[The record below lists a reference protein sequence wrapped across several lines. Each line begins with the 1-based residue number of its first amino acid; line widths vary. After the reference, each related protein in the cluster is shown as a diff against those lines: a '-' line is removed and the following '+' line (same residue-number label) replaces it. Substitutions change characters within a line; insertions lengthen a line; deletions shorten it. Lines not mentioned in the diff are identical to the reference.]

1 MNRYNSYR
9 DSGVVWIDEIPSH
22 WIKSKFKY
30 ESSKLV
36 QYGLNTNSERYVEK
50 GVRFLRTTDIN
61 DFGVISKD
69 GVYIEEY
76 NIPQNYILEKFDF
89 LISRSGT
96 LGRSYLHLSDDLF
109 SFAGYLVRFNF
120 ENLTKSKFVFYF
132 TKSKNFFDWIS
143 LNTIQS
149 TIGNVNGEK
158 YSNLEIIIPPL
169 QEQEQIVAYLDKKT
183 AIVDTLIASKEQKI
197 NLLKENRTSLINHTI
212 TKGLDSNVEFKDSG
226 VEWIGEIPTHWEKLK
241 IRNILSKKPDN
252 GLFKRKDDFVEND
265 GFGFVNVADL
275 FNDNNTIKIDKLSKV
290 IVTKDELNK
299 AVLEEGDIFFVRSS
313 LKLEGIGVS
322 SIVINIDKP
331 LVYDCHIIRIK
342 PDKLKISP
350 LFLIKALNSSSY
362 RNYLVSV
369 SETTTMTTIS
379 QDKIKD
385 LIIFIP
391 NVSEQQKIVEHLDK
405 QTQEIDELISLEQKK
420 IETLK
425 EYRQALISE
434 VVTGKI
440 KVVK

>member
-9 DSGVVWIDEIPSH
+9 DSEVVWIDEIPSH

-36 QYGLNTNSERYVEK
+36 QYGLNTNSEQYVEK

-69 GVYIEEY
+69 GVYIEED

-158 YSNLEIIIPPL
+158 YSNLDIIIPPF

-197 NLLKENRTSLINHTI
+197 NLLKEKCTALINHTI
-212 TKGLDSNVEFKDSG
+212 TKGLDPNVKLKDSG
-226 VEWIGEIPTHWEKLK
+226 VEWIGEIPAHW
-241 IRNILSKKPDN
+241 IVKKMKYFVRICN
-252 GLFKRKDDFVEND
+252 GSDFKDF
-265 GFGFVNVADL
+265 
-275 FNDNNTIKIDKLSKV
+275 T
-290 IVTKDELNK
+290 
-299 AVLEEGDIFFVRSS
+299 LEEGGFPVYGSGGVFSRSS
-313 LKLEGIGVS
+313 KFIYDKTSVLLGRKGSVGKPK
-322 SIVINIDKP
+322 IVDEPFWCSDTTYYTKIKENVNPNYFFFLVQQINFDLYTYGSAIPSMTKS
-331 LVYDCHIIRIK
+331 VYDEM
-342 PDKLKISP
+342 
-350 LFLIKALNSSSY
+350 LFPY
-362 RNYLVSV
+362 PNY
-369 SETTTMTTIS
+369 
-379 QDKIKD
+379 Q
-385 LIIFIP
+385 
-391 NVSEQQKIVEHLDK
+391 EQQKIVEYLDAHNK
-405 QTQEIDELISLEQKK
+405 EIDELISLELKK

-440 KVVK
+440 KVVKD

>member
-1 MNRYNSYR
+1 MNRYKSYR
-9 DSGVVWIDEIPSH
+9 DSEVEWIDEIPTH

-36 QYGLNTNSERYVEK
+36 QYGLNTNSEQYVEK

-69 GVYIEEY
+69 GVYIDED
-76 NIPQNYILEKFDF
+76 NISQNYILEKFDF

-158 YSNLEIIIPPL
+158 YSNLDIIIPPIH
-169 QEQEQIVAYLDKKT
+169 EQEQIVAYLDKKT
-183 AIVDTLIASKEQKI
+183 AIVDTLIASKEEKI
-197 NLLKENRTSLINHTI
+197 NLLKENRTALINHAI
-212 TKGLDSNVEFKDSG
+212 TKGLDPNVKLKDSG
-226 VEWIGEIPTHWEKLK
+226 VEWIGEIPEHWVMKKIKYCLK
-241 IRNILSKKPDN
+241 HISQKETTSK
-252 GLFKRKDDFVEND
+252 ND
-265 GFGFVNVADL
+265 
-275 FNDNNTIKIDKLSKV
+275 I
-290 IVTKDELNK
+290 
-299 AVLEEGDIFFVRSS
+299 
-313 LKLEGIGVS
+313 
-322 SIVINIDKP
+322 
-331 LVYDCHIIRIK
+331 
-342 PDKLKISP
+342 KISP
-350 LFLIKALNSSSY
+350 ENVESDTGICFNYHSDYEGEGMKFSNGDILLNKL
-362 RNYLVSV
+362 RIYL
-369 SETTTMTTIS
+369 
-379 QDKIKD
+379 K
-385 LIIFIP
+385 
-391 NVSEQQKIVEHLDK
+391 KIVLTDCEGYSMGEMIVLRTVNGFNK
-405 QTQEIDELISLEQKK
+405 YFYYTLFNQLLINFWNTQANGVKLPRVSPEIILNTFTVFPPIEEQKNIVQFIDNHKNEIDELISLEQKK